1 MGVASST
8 ILTTRTEG
16 LSILSD
22 IVCVCVWWG
31 GCEGG
36 WRREAVLT
44 ADGWAY
50 EEMKKRKN

>member
-22 IVCVCVWWG
+22 MVSSAKMG
-31 GCEGG
+31 
-36 WRREAVLT
+36 
-44 ADGWAY
+44 
-50 EEMKKRKN
+50 EEKRS

>member
-22 IVCVCVWWG
+22 IVCVCVCVVG
-31 GCEGG
+31 GVAKVGG
-36 WRREAVLT
+36 
-44 ADGWAY
+44 
-50 EEMKKRKN
+50 EEKRS